1 MGDWWMVES
10 GRWEYEGE
18 WVQEG
23 DHIRNGGEREVVEG
37 EALASGGYTS
47 MLYGTGIAGEFE
59 VGAEMSFDVRTAPLI
74 VLAAEPEY
82 NERNK
87 REYRHHFEVVLYD
100 LGVNLWHHQ
109 FVDGEQSWVLAAY
122 WRFGL
127 EAKTRHDLR
136 VVRRGNELSMKLGE
150 REFGCYVEAL
160 PEVLYAGITA
170 CEGINR
176 FYNFEI
182 NEV

>member
-1 MGDWWMVES
+1 MWGMVES

-23 DHIRNGGEREVVEG
+23 DH
-37 EALASGGYTS
+37 
-47 MLYGTGIAGEFE
+47 
-59 VGAEMSFDVRTAPLI
+59 
-74 VLAAEPEY
+74 
-82 NERNK
+82 
-87 REYRHHFEVVLYD
+87 
-100 LGVNLWHHQ
+100 Q
-109 FVDGEQSWVLAAY
+109 FIDGEQSWVLAAY

-160 PEVLYAGITA
+160 PEVLYAGVTA